1 MMKILVV
8 DASSD
13 VRSRVV
19 RSLSEL
25 SGVIVQGAVA
35 DVGDAVRAV
44 DTCPLDGLITG
55 VTFPEG
61 DVLQLIAAAKR
72 RQLGTVIVFAPID
85 SEEVRAGYVAAGASH
100 VVDGRINELAAT
112 MLGMT
117 QACAEVAPDPFALVG
132 RLAVGA
138 AHDINNYLAAGEV
151 ALAFA
156 ERQVGEEVKKDLRQ
170 VRASFDGVARIARAL
185 TSYARGG
192 QPVADSVELEPLV
205 RRVIE
210 AFGRI
215 IPDGVRVVVEAA
227 TDVPPIRG
235 VASELEQVVL
245 NLVLNACEAMIWG
258 GTLWLIIER
267 GAGGHVRLEVADT
280 GRGLPPEVSGSDG
293 ATTPSSKHARA
304 SVGLGLGIVRT
315 VVERHGGQLELGRA
329 AGGGTSITILLPA

>member
-1 MMKILVV
+1 MKILVV

-13 VRSRVV
+13 VRMRVV

-25 SGVIVQGAVA
+25 SGIVVQGAVA
-35 DVGDAVRAV
+35 GVGDAVRAME
-44 DTCPLDGLITG
+44 DCPLDGVVTG

-72 RQLGTVIVFAPID
+72 RHLGTVIVFAPID
-85 SEEVRAGYVAAGASH
+85 SEEARAGYVAAGASH
-100 VVDGRINELAAT
+100 VVDGRINDLAAT
-112 MLGMT
+112 MQGMT
-117 QACAEVAPDPFALVG
+117 EEATPDPFALVG

-138 AHDINNYLAAGEV
+138 AHDINNYLVAGEV

-156 ERQVGEEVKKDLRQ
+156 ERSVGGEVKKDLRQ

-205 RRVIE
+205 RRVLE

-227 TDVPPIRG
+227 SNVPPIRG

-258 GTLWLIIER
+258 GTLWLVIEP
-267 GAGGHVRLEVADT
+267 GAAGHVRLEVADT
-280 GRGLPPEVSGSDG
+280 GRGLPPAVAGSDG

-304 SVGLGLGIVRT
+304 SKGLGLGIVRT
-315 VVERHGGQLELGRA
+315 VIERHGGTLELGRA
-329 AGGGTSITILLPA
+329 VGGGASITILLPA